1 MLDGTL
7 HCDPGRAPIRALS
20 LLKISNSDPAMAGF
34 LLKEER
40 PEVGL
45 GQIGN
50 VLRNYKSGEGEFPNT
65 AHAGAVNTDERPS
78 SRW

>member
-7 HCDPGRAPIRALS
+7 HCDPGRSPFCALS
-20 LLKISNSDPAMAGF
+20 LLKIFNSDLVMAWF

-45 GQIGN
+45 GHIGN
-50 VLRNYKSGEGEFPNT
+50 VLRNYKSQEGQFPNT
-65 AHAGAVNTDERPS
+65 AHAGAVNIHERHS
-78 SRW
+78 SR